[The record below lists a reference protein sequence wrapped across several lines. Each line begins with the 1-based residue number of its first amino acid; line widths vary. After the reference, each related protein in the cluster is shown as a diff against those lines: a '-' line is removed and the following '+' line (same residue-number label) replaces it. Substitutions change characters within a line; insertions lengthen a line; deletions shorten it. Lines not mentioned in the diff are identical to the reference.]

1 MLRIVSGIVEVIY
14 LASSCL
20 ITVAGMP
27 NSQHTIAG
35 TVLTMPVQIRKADV
49 HTAMFSVDAVAAQ
62 RLIDYSGLQV
72 CQHRPGRAGVN
83 LMLPRYI
90 DGDLGQYHE
99 FGTAIMVNPPGS
111 DSHGLKALGDA
122 AAFIH
127 HLPVDQAFTLE
138 AGRTIWGFPKI
149 MADFSVRE
157 GSRFGFDVSAEG
169 QHIAGIDFGRGLPV
183 PSLFTSRPQV
193 LKTYTYAE
201 GTTREVPWEMRIHG
215 VRGRLGGATLRLGD
229 HPYGEE
235 LASLGLPKRAMVSGT
250 VGHVAMTFGDAQV
263 LGWPAGNGQPDN
275 LERVLNYR
283 TE

>member
-1 MLRIVSGIVEVIY
+1 
-14 LASSCL
+14 
-20 ITVAGMP
+20 MP

-72 CQHRPGRAGVN
+72 CQHRPGRAVVN
-83 LMLPRYI
+83 LMLARYI
-90 DGDLGQYHE
+90 DGDLGRYHE
-99 FGTAIMVNPPGS
+99 FGTAVMVNPPGS
-111 DSHGLKALGDA
+111 QARGFKALGDA

-149 MADFSVRE
+149 MADFTIRE
-157 GSRFGFDVSAEG
+157 SGGFGFDVSAEG
-169 QHIAGIDFGRGLPV
+169 QYIAGIDFGRGLPV

-201 GTTREVPWEMRIHG
+201 GTTREVPWEMR
-215 VRGRLGGATLRLGD
+215 VRGMRGRPGGATLRLGD
-229 HPYGEE
+229 HAYARE
-235 LASLGLPKRAMVSGT
+235 LASLGLPKRAMVSGA
-250 VGHVAMTFGDAQV
+250 VGHVEMTFGDAHV
-263 LGWPAGNGQPDN
+263 ID
-275 LERVLNYR
+275 
-283 TE
+283 